1 MVMSIILVILLIG
14 ACSCYADEIYNE
26 KLIHREGDVRSI
38 LQDHSP
44 YCKDLVKVT
53 DLCSEVF
60 IHILCPKTCQ
70 LEDKAK
76 IKPCGQSSFDH
87 TAFAHGRKKRNDEDE
102 QKEAHH
108 RARRIVG
115 GIESKKGAWPWQV
128 ALYFRGKQ
136 RCAGAILTPSWVITA
151 AHCFDKDT
159 TSYNERDWLLTTG
172 DHSLMNT
179 SEGTEQIRN
188 IKKIIIHEKN
198 YKYWK
203 VGYKGVP
210 DDYDVALL
218 KLDYDLVLD
227 NHTKPICLPGL
238 NHIFKSTDLCK
249 IMGWGSTSDANGKG
263 ADILREATVKL
274 VPRDICNLPISYGGA
289 IHERAICAGFK
300 AGHTDACAYD
310 SGGALSCKKGSNW
323 FAVGLVS
330 WGYQCGK
337 PNYFGIYTN
346 LPLMKS
352 WVIEILLSYD
362 DATNSIISIFE
373 RISTLSS
380 VGPAKRRD
388 DKESHGKINKPYK
401 ENK

>member
-14 ACSCYADEIYNE
+14 ACSYYADEINNA
-26 KLIHREGDVRSI
+26 KLPEGDVRSI
-38 LQDHSP
+38 LQDHSS

-53 DLCSEVF
+53 DLCSEF
-60 IHILCPKTCQ
+60 FAGRFCPKTCR
-70 LEDKAK
+70 LEDTGKGK
-76 IKPCGQSSFDH
+76 LCGKSSFDH
-87 TAFAHGRKKRNDEDE
+87 VSFAHGRKKRNDEE
-102 QKEAHH
+102 EEKQAHH

-115 GIESKKGAWPWQV
+115 GTESIKGAWPWQV

-151 AHCFDKDT
+151 AHCFDEAT

-188 IKKIIIHEKN
+188 IKKIIIHEDNFKF
-198 YKYWK
+198 WK
-203 VGYKGVP
+203 VGYNVP
-210 DDYDVALL
+210 DDWDVALL

-227 NHTKPICLPGL
+227 NYTKPICLPGV
-238 NHIFKSTDLCK
+238 NDIFKSTDLCK
-249 IMGWGSTSDANGKG
+249 IMGWGST
-263 ADILREATVKL
+263 DILREATVKL
-274 VPRDICNLPISYGGA
+274 VPRDICNLPLSYGGD

-300 AGHTDACAYD
+300 AGNTDACEYD

-330 WGYQCGK
+330 WGYKCGK
-337 PNYFGIYTN
+337 PSFFGVYTN
-346 LPLMKS
+346 IPLMKS
-352 WVIEILLSYD
+352 WIIETLLSYEE
-362 DATNSIISIFE
+362 ATNSIISKFE

-380 VGPAKRRD
+380 IDPAKRRG
-388 DKESHGKINKPYK
+388 GKIHKPYK
-401 ENK
+401 EKKFIYL